1 MKFKKYIITFLLF
14 FSLSYLV
21 NIEPNKDNTDPN
33 SEMYKLTQ
41 TNNPTT
47 INLNEKYNIIK
58 KRNDEKKIKSE
69 KEFIDRYKT
78 NDFESIYSKRPYTLI
93 YLWEES

>member
-1 MKFKKYIITFLLF
+1 MKLKKHIIIFLLF
-14 FSLSYLV
+14 FSLSCSV
-21 NIEPNKDNTDPN
+21 NIESNKDNTDPN
-33 SEMYKLTQ
+33 SEMYKLTE
-41 TNNPTT
+41 TNNSTT

-69 KEFIDRYKT
+69 KEFIERYKT
-78 NDFESIYSKRPYTLI
+78 NDFESIYSNRPYTLI